1 MQDTLSEEHD
11 RLSRGHVTADAMFGS
26 DSTELTIIPSDAL
39 VLIFLGITNLQPA
52 VFELDWHW
60 GPSQSKLGTNREPN
74 CKSSLME
81 TLTIEDCAA

>member
-52 VFELDWHW
+52 VLDLDWHW
-60 GPSQSKLGTNREPN
+60 GPRQLKLGTNRGPSFE
-74 CKSSLME
+74 SSLMA